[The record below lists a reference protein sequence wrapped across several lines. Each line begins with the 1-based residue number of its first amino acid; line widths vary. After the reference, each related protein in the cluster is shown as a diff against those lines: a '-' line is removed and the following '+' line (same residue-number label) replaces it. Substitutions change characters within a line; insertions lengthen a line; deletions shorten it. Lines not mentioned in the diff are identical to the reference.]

1 MQICQIAGEVRLARL
16 STKVGRQNELLW
28 TLGLRRTNHDSRFV
42 LRISVLLSIFRCRG
56 CCTILVPLAFLAC
69 APRASIPSAGAAGRG
84 QGIFHTVKP
93 GENLFRIGKA
103 YDTTSDVLARA
114 NGIRD
119 PRQIT
124 VGQRIF
130 IPGATRQVPVEIV
143 TAADGM
149 APRATP
155 QAGGETG
162 AFLWPVSGV
171 LNSGFGQRGSSFH
184 DGVDIAAP
192 EGTAIRAVEHGEVIY
207 SDQLRGYGN
216 MVIIRHNA
224 GIVSV
229 YAHNQVNLVRDGQ
242 HVARGEIIA
251 RVGSTGRVTGPHL
264 HFEIRKDNLAQ
275 DPMLYLPQLCCI
287 PASDMV
293 APKG

>member
-1 MQICQIAGEVRLARL
+1 MILCLAGCY
-16 STKVGRQNELLW
+16 
-28 TLGLRRTNHDSRFV
+28 TL
-42 LRISVLLSIFRCRG
+42 
-56 CCTILVPLAFLAC
+56 LVPLLFLAC
-69 APRASIPSAGAAGRG
+69 APRTTAPSVATVRRG
-84 QGIFHTVKP
+84 QGIFHVVKP

-103 YDTTSDVLARA
+103 YDTTSDELARA

-119 PRQIT
+119 PRQVT
-124 VGQRIF
+124 VGQKIF

-143 TAADGM
+143 TPADGV
-149 APRATP
+149 APPRSVP
-155 QAGGETG
+155 QGDGEAGV
-162 AFLWPVSGV
+162 FLWPVSGS
-171 LNSGFGQRGSSFH
+171 LNSGFGPRGSSFH

-192 EGTAIRAVEHGEVIY
+192 EGTPIRAVEHGEVIY

-216 MVIIRHNA
+216 MVIIRHSG

-242 HVARGEIIA
+242 PVARGEIIA

-264 HFEIRKDNLAQ
+264 HFEIRKNNLAQ
-275 DPMLYLPQLCCI
+275 DPMLYLPQLCCV
-287 PASDMV
+287 PASDNV

>member
-1 MQICQIAGEVRLARL
+1 MILRLA
-16 STKVGRQNELLW
+16 GCY
-28 TLGLRRTNHDSRFV
+28 TL
-42 LRISVLLSIFRCRG
+42 
-56 CCTILVPLAFLAC
+56 LVPLSFLAC
-69 APRASIPSAGAAGRG
+69 APRATTPSATVRRG
-84 QGIFHTVKP
+84 QGIFHIVKP

-103 YDTTSDVLARA
+103 YDTTSDELARA

-124 VGQRIF
+124 VGQKIF

-143 TAADGM
+143 TPADGV
-149 APRATP
+149 ASPRSIP
-155 QAGGETG
+155 QADAEEI
-162 AFLWPVSGV
+162 AFLWPVNGS
-171 LNSGFGQRGSSFH
+171 LNSGFGPRGSSFH

-192 EGTAIRAVEHGEVIY
+192 EGTPIRAVEHGEVIY

-216 MVIIRHNA
+216 MVIIRHSR

-229 YAHNQVNLVRDGQ
+229 YAHNQANLVRDGQ
-242 HVARGEIIA
+242 QVARGEIIA

-264 HFEIRKDNLAQ
+264 HFEIRKNNLAQ

-287 PASDMV
+287 PASDRV

>member
-1 MQICQIAGEVRLARL
+1 MILRPGVLHA
-16 STKVGRQNELLW
+16 LLF
-28 TLGLRRTNHDSRFV
+28 SA
-42 LRISVLLSIFRCRG
+42 S
-56 CCTILVPLAFLAC
+56 LVAC
-69 APRASIPSAGAAGRG
+69 APPAATPPSSVARGA
-84 QGIFHTVKP
+84 QGIFHVVRP

-103 YDTTSDVLARA
+103 YDVSYEELARA
-114 NGIRD
+114 NRILD

-130 IPGATRQVPVEIV
+130 IPGAARQLPVEMITPLEGSV
-143 TAADGM
+143 TPRS
-149 APRATP
+149 APESYA
-155 QAGGETG
+155 EHG
-162 AFLWPVSGV
+162 ALLWPVSGV
-171 LNSGFGQRGSSFH
+171 VNSGFGPRGSSFH
-184 DGVDIAAP
+184 DGLDIAAP
-192 EGTAIRAVEHGEVIY
+192 EGTPIRAVEYGEVIY

-216 MVIIRHNA
+216 MVIIRHSG

-229 YAHNQVNLVRDGQ
+229 YAHNQTNLVRDGQ
-242 HVARGEIIA
+242 QVARGEIIA

-264 HFEIRKDNLAQ
+264 HFEIRKNNLAQ

>member
-1 MQICQIAGEVRLARL
+1 MAGL
-16 STKVGRQNELLW
+16 STKAWRLSWL
-28 TLGLRRTNHDSRFV
+28 SSKRFV
-42 LRISVLLSIFRCRG
+42 RRRNGDLRSDPGSVVWRMILRLAGCSTLLVS
-56 CCTILVPLAFLAC
+56 LSFLAC
-69 APRASIPSAGAAGRG
+69 APRATTPSASTLRRG
-84 QGIFHTVKP
+84 QGVFHVVKP

-103 YDTTSDVLARA
+103 YDTTSDQLARA

-130 IPGATRQVPVEIV
+130 IPGATRQVAVEIV
-143 TAADGM
+143 TPADGIV
-149 APRATP
+149 APRSLP
-155 QAGGETG
+155 QVDAEG
-162 AFLWPVSGV
+162 AFLWPVSGS
-171 LNSGFGQRGSSFH
+171 LNSGFGPRGSSFH

-192 EGTAIRAVEHGEVIY
+192 EGTPIRAVEYGDVIY

-216 MVIIRHNA
+216 MVIIRHGG

-242 HVARGEIIA
+242 QVTRGEIIA
-251 RVGSTGRVTGPHL
+251 RVGSTGRVTGAHL

-275 DPMLYLPQLCCI
+275 DPMLYLPRLCCI
-287 PASDMV
+287 PASDRV